1 VSILVRVVAFAS
13 FLMAAPTA
21 TLAQAP
27 VPTVQ
32 PEATSIVTGSL
43 SDSAGAAINHATITA
58 INQDTG
64 ASISSS
70 VTSSGKFSLRV
81 PAGSY
86 QLNVKAPGFSEYTHD
101 LTISPGSA
109 PTLNFVL
116 GGPVPVVQSHP
127 DIATGAPG
135 STHKP
140 DIVSSD
146 VTVQSCSASTKSDLV
161 DCIGTSAD
169 GHRLLGVIGGD
180 TGTAYFIWLR
190 DPSAR
195 ATDIHISDPIALPS
209 TTAIRGAFPKNAT
222 DFCGSFKTS
231 AGYLLFYR

>member
-1 VSILVRVVAFAS
+1 VSILVRVVAFAA
-13 FLMAAPTA
+13 FLMAGQTAPQ
-21 TLAQAP
+21 AQAP

-43 SDSAGAAINHATITA
+43 SDSAGAAVNHATITA
-58 INQDTG
+58 TNQDTG

-70 VTSSGKFSLRV
+70 VSSSGKFSLRV
-81 PAGSY
+81 PAGTY
-86 QLNVKAPGFSEYTHD
+86 QLSVKAPGFSEYTRD
-101 LTISPGSA
+101 LTVSPGSA
-109 PTLNFVL
+109 PTFNFIL
-116 GGPVPVVQSHP
+116 GGPVPVVQPHP
-127 DIATGAPG
+127 DIASGAPG
-135 STHKP
+135 SHKP
-140 DIVSSD
+140 DIASSD
-146 VTVQSCSASTKSDLV
+146 VTVQSCTASSKSDLL

-180 TGTAYFIWLR
+180 AGTAYFIWLR

-195 ATDIHISDPIALPS
+195 ASDIHISEPMVLPS
-209 TTAIRGAFPKNAT
+209 TTAVRTAFPRNAT